1 MFQEQDRQGRVM
13 LQILICY
20 CLPVSE
26 DMAVEGGLDLNHDD
40 YTDMEGTEIHGLIRL
55 LALVG

>member
-13 LQILICY
+13 FQILICY

-26 DMAVEGGLDLNHDD
+26 DMAVEGGIDMNQADC
-40 YTDMEGTEIHGLIRL
+40 TDMERTELHWLINL
-55 LALVG
+55 EE